1 MKIMHRTLAHTPSD
15 TGTSLW
21 PKLFSATPFALPSVA
36 PAAGWCRHA
45 PTTSPPRPMY
55 RLARSDGRY
64 FLRTMCIGVDQR
76 ISLII
81 GNM

>member
-1 MKIMHRTLAHTPSD
+1 
-15 TGTSLW
+15 
-21 PKLFSATPFALPSVA
+21 
-36 PAAGWCRHA
+36 
-45 PTTSPPRPMY
+45 MY